1 MKIMSVKQAVY
12 KELQDYLDRNEYIS
26 KNVLLENGYVVEISG
41 KIEGSFVLEEID
53 EATLWLKQLYI
64 TQAQA
69 AKLPA
74 LLETILQLARKRNA
88 KSVYVHSHQPVVDIL
103 LEALKFQVTENK
115 LSIPT
120 KPSASGSWWSYHV
133 S

>member
-1 MKIMSVKQAVY
+1 MKIMSVKHAVY
-12 KELQDYLDRNEYIS
+12 TELQDYLERNEYL
-26 KNVLLENGYVVEISG
+26 VEDTLLAGGYVVEISG
-41 KIEGSFVLEEID
+41 KIEGSFLLDEID
-53 EATLWLKQLYI
+53 EETLWLKQLYI

-69 AKLPA
+69 AKLPV
-74 LLETILQLARKRNA
+74 LLETILQLARKRHA

-115 LSIPT
+115 LSMPT
-120 KPSASGSWWSYHV
+120 SPSSSGSWWSCSV